1 MLLLVLLLLLL
12 LQVMGKLGMHRN
24 IPVHN
29 PAATQPHLA
38 FKISAMFPD
47 HMLAA
52 INSGQILHA
61 AEKPEDRQRLAEKKQ
76 VSSDVWQSLAMCH

>member
-1 MLLLVLLLLLL
+1 LLLL
-12 LQVMGKLGMHRN
+12 LQVMGKLGAHRN
-24 IPVHN
+24 IPAHN

-38 FKISAMFPD
+38 YKISAMFPE

-61 AEKPEDRQRLAEKKQ
+61 AEKQEDRQRMAEKKQ
-76 VSSDVWQSLAMCH
+76 VREFVMFVFTFCVTRIDRY

>member
-1 MLLLVLLLLLL
+1 
-12 LQVMGKLGMHRN
+12 MGKLGAHRN

-29 PAATQPHLA
+29 LAATQPHLA
-38 FKISAMFPD
+38 YKISAMFPD

-61 AEKPEDRQRLAEKKQ
+61 AEKQEYRQRLVDKKQ
-76 VSSDVWQSLAMCH
+76 VRVQQICFVLSDLDGAL

>member
-1 MLLLVLLLLLL
+1 VLTTLLLLLP
-12 LQVMGKLGMHRN
+12 QVMGKLGAHHN

-29 PAATQPHLA
+29 PTATQPHLA

-61 AEKPEDRQRLAEKKQ
+61 AEKQEDRQRLAEKKQ
-76 VSSDVWQSLAMCH
+76 VSVVPM